1 MQADD
6 LHDLAVPCCLAISSL
21 GLTCVDQLAGKACY
35 IPRRRYYSTSFQTRM
50 VQGGLKDGS
59 MSFSCRSIRWLRD
72 IFDIERQVR
81 LDSTIHTSRA
91 RDEDVRQSGD
101 EALSVSTK

>member
-1 MQADD
+1 
-6 LHDLAVPCCLAISSL
+6 
-21 GLTCVDQLAGKACY
+21 
-35 IPRRRYYSTSFQTRM
+35 
-50 VQGGLKDGS
+50 
-59 MSFSCRSIRWLRD
+59 MSFSCRSIRRLRN

-91 RDEDVRQSGD
+91 RDEDVRKSGD